1 MEYIGEVFSRAEYVG
16 KELSGAIFE
25 DCLFENCK
33 IQDLTLQSCRF
44 TGCRFSGCRISEL
57 HPKGVEAMDNRF
69 EDCSLLGIDWAEL
82 VDAKKREMGF
92 LPFEAILN
100 SALRHCVFF
109 GMDLKKQD
117 FSGCDFTGSYFEDC
131 CLLEANFQNA
141 LLKGTVFSHNDM
153 RKADFRGAAE
163 YLFSLENNRAAKA
176 RFSLPE
182 AVNLL
187 LAMGIV
193 IGDEE
198 TT

>member
-1 MEYIGEVFSRAEYVG
+1 MEYIGEVFSRKEYIG

-33 IQDLTLQSCRF
+33 MQGLVLKSCRF

-57 HPKGVEAMDNRF
+57 HPKGIEAMDNRF

-82 VDAKKREMGF
+82 LDAKKREMGF
-92 LPFEAILN
+92 LPFDAIRSSNVL
-100 SALRHCVFF
+100 HCVFF
-109 GMDLKKQD
+109 GLDLKRQD

-131 CLLEANFQNA
+131 CLLETDFRNTV
-141 LLKGTVFSHNDM
+141 LKETGFSHNDM
-153 RKADFRGAAE
+153 RSADFRGAE
-163 YLFSLENNRAAKA
+163 GYLFSLENNRAAKA

-187 LAMGIV
+187 SAMGIL
-193 IGDEE
+193 IGDEG
-198 TT
+198 